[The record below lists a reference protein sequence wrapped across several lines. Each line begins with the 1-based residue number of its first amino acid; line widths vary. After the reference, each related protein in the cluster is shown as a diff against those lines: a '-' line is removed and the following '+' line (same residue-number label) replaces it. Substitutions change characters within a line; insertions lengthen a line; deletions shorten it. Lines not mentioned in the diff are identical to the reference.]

1 MREKTFTNHASLIT
15 KIFMNYE
22 GWLKTV
28 PVAITGDPLWNVEA
42 YRLALFLADLGWRD
56 VSKLTQDRRMFG
68 LADQLYRATGSISA
82 NTSEGYS
89 RSSGKDRARFY
100 EYALGSARETRGW
113 YFKGRH
119 VLGPK
124 VGEHRM
130 QLASEIIRLLLTMVP
145 DQRGTSL
152 KEDEHPYHVTG
163 SPANDEN
170 PSSTLLCLLNAV
182 PLFESS

>member
-1 MREKTFTNHASLIT
+1 
-15 KIFMNYE
+15 MNYVQ
-22 GWLKTV
+22 WLALV
-28 PVAITGDPLWNVEA
+28 PEVMRSDSLWKMAA
-42 YRLALFLADLGWRD
+42 YRYASFLGDIAWQD
-56 VSKLTQDRRMFG
+56 VSKLAQDRRTLG
-68 LADQLYRATGSISA
+68 LSDQLYRSVGSVSA
-82 NTSEGYS
+82 NLSEGYS
-89 RSSGKDRARFY
+89 RGTGRDRARFY
-100 EYALGSARETRGW
+100 EYSLGSARESRDW

-119 VLGPK
+119 VLGPE

-130 QLASEIIRLLLTMVP
+130 QLTSEIIRLLLTMVP

-182 PLFESS
+182 PLSEPS